1 LKTSELLWIL
11 LLGYGVLM
19 WVLSPRALGVEQFF
33 RGRDRR
39 GREVGPAFLL
49 ASVVISWIFA
59 KSLTNAANLGFQLG
73 LVGAVAYAG
82 WYLSIPVAGGVIYW
96 IRTRHQARSLPEFL
110 TSRYGTGAALA
121 FMLVVLVRLMNEVWS
136 NTAVVAGYFGTP
148 GSAAYYA
155 AAAAFAG
162 ITLLYSLRGGL
173 RSSIVTDVVQ
183 FALGAFFLLF
193 VLVLVVPRSGPRP
206 LVTSG
211 DWTLRGGVD
220 LLLVALIQSLSYP
233 FHDPVLTDRGFITKP
248 RTMLRVYVFSGAI
261 AGAFIVLFGLV
272 GVSGRVQA
280 LAPGDDAPIQVARA
294 FGGTMLA
301 VMSLLMMLSAGS
313 TLDSTLSSISK
324 AAAIDFGAIGRS
336 RARGGLGAGTAA
348 WASTRDPLTLGRW
361 AMVIAV
367 ILGSLPLVT
376 GIAILKATTISGTM
390 VLGLAPPLLL
400 FSWPAAGRWAFHLA
414 FWPGI
419 VLGALYA
426 VNAVPAAW
434 SLGDGPYASL
444 LGVNVY
450 GTVVVVLGFVV
461 GAMFDRRSGRT
472 PPPAYGRGLK
482 SVSS

>member
-1 LKTSELLWIL
+1 MLKLSALLWAL

-19 WVLSPRALGVEQFF
+19 WALSPRALGFEQFY

-82 WYLSIPVAGGVIYW
+82 WYFSIPVAGGVIYW

-110 TSRYGTGAALA
+110 TSRYGSGAALA

-148 GSAAYYA
+148 GSAGYYA
-155 AAAAFAG
+155 AAGAFAG

-183 FALGAFFLLF
+183 FALGTFFLLF
-193 VLVLVVPRSGPRP
+193 VLVLVVPRTGSRP

-211 DWTLRGGVD
+211 NWTLHGGVD

-233 FHDPVLTDRGFITKP
+233 FHDPVLTDRGFITQP
-248 RTMLRVYVFSGAI
+248 RTMLRVYVLSGVI
-261 AGAFIVLFGLV
+261 AGAFIALFGLV
-272 GVSGRVQA
+272 GVYGRVEG
-280 LAPGDDAPIQVARA
+280 LASGDDAPIQVARA

-324 AAAIDFGAIGRS
+324 AAAIDIGGAGRS
-336 RARGGLGAGTAA
+336 EGLRTLWAGAARWAA
-348 WASTRDPLTLGRW
+348 RRDPLALGRW
-361 AMVIAV
+361 AMVIATV
-367 ILGSLPLVT
+367 IGSLPLFT

-390 VLGLAPPLLL
+390 VLGLAPAMLL

-414 FWPGI
+414 FWPGV

-434 SLGDGPYASL
+434 SLGGGPYASL

-450 GTVVVVLGFVV
+450 GTVVVVLGFAA
-461 GAMFDRRSGRT
+461 GATLDRRSGETTLR
-472 PPPAYGRGLK
+472 ARVLASGE
-482 SVSS
+482 